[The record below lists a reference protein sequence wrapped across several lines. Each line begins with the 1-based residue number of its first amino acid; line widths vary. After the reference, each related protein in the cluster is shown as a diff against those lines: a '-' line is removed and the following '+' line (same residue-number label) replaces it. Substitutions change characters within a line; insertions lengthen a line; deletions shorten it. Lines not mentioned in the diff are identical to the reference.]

1 MKITTLAL
9 ASVAMAS
16 LTLAACNQESGGAP
30 DQQNQAANTVQDHAA
45 GMVGAAAAPAGATT
59 NEGFVTNAAIGGMY
73 EVEAGKIAAMRSTN
87 PAIKAFG
94 SKMVADHTA
103 AGEKLKPLAAA
114 LNITVPTMLDQR
126 HQGMIDNLRG
136 ATDQD
141 FDRVYLQQQEAAH
154 NETKALLETFGAT
167 SNDAT
172 LKTWAAETLP
182 TVTAHQ
188 AMVDQMDE
196 ANADMAH

>member
-1 MKITTLAL
+1 MKNNVLVMATVAVAAL
-9 ASVAMAS
+9 SI
-16 LTLAACNQESGGAP
+16 AACSQESGGAP
-30 DQQNQAANTVQDHAA
+30 DQQNQAANTVQDQTAGAVGAVAA
-45 GMVGAAAAPAGATT
+45 PAAAAT
-59 NEGFVTNAAIGGMY
+59 NESFVTNAAIGGMY

-114 LNITVPTMLDQR
+114 LNLTVPTALDQR

-141 FDRVYLQQQEAAH
+141 FDRVYLEQQEAAH
-154 NETKALLETFGAT
+154 NETRALLETFGTTA
-167 SNDAT
+167 NDAT
-172 LKTWAAETLP
+172 LKAWATETLP

-188 AMVDQMDE
+188 GMVDQMDE
-196 ANADMAH
+196 ADADMAR